1 MGPRRPPS
9 LAVVLATVLAA
20 TMAIVVSARAQE
32 VAHYVSVDDFRAMEE
47 GLIVPTHEYVDVVI
61 GPDGRGTIEVGFQHM
76 GTSAL
81 DMLRVIGDTSHDLRE
96 GFAPLD
102 LGTLDLADLRRVVMT
117 GTVAV
122 EPGRLSWTAD
132 ELASSAEDGLRA
144 GRGGDPHVSPFRSGP
159 VGDGVVRI
167 GGGATD
173 LGEGFSLMV
182 DGQLHSYLRRDPRV
196 LPLAGYLA
204 YATELSVGRTRDC
217 FGLLA
222 EDYLNGRIYTFDPD
236 AVAELEAIAADAPGL
251 AILQEHGYGAGLKRF
266 LDSGLAARA
275 ALNAWLSDEI
285 DRVGLDFALDAFDY
299 QGRGTEDQ
307 VEWAQRVTIIA
318 RVIEGLHILPGD
330 PEFPGDDWRQRFPD
344 LVEAA
349 TARYQADPWSETGPF
364 TSAYAGQ
371 GWAGLVGLLLSFEC
385 GNYEY

>member
-1 MGPRRPPS
+1 MGFRRPAFVS
-9 LAVVLATVLAA
+9 AVVAVA
-20 TMAIVVSARAQE
+20 MAIAVGARAQQT
-32 VAHYVSVDDFRAMEE
+32 AHYVSVNDFVAMEE
-47 GLIVPTHEYVDVVI
+47 GLIIPTHEYVDVTL
-61 GPDGRGTIEVGFQHM
+61 GPDGHGTIEVGFQHM

-81 DMLRVIGDTSHDLRE
+81 DMVRIIGDSTHDLRE
-96 GFAPLD
+96 GFGPAD
-102 LGTLDLADLRRVVMT
+102 LGTFDLANLRRVVMT
-117 GTVAV
+117 GTVVV

-132 ELASSAEDGLRA
+132 ELAGTADDGLRA

-159 VGDGVVRI
+159 VGDGVVRL
-167 GGGATD
+167 GGGMTD

-217 FGLLA
+217 FGPMA
-222 EDYLNGRIYTFDPD
+222 EEYLNGQLHTFDPD
-236 AVAELEAIAADAPGL
+236 AVAELVAAAEGSPGL
-251 AILQEHGYGAGLKRF
+251 ALLQEHGYGTALKHF

-275 ALNAWLSDEI
+275 AMNAWLAEEI

-299 QGRGTEDQ
+299 QGRGTEDE
-307 VEWAQRVTIIA
+307 VAWAQRATFIS
-318 RVIEGLHILPGD
+318 RVIEGMHVLPGD

-349 TARYQADPWSETGPF
+349 AARYVADPWSETGPF

-371 GWAGLVGLLLSFEC
+371 GWVGQILLLLSFEC